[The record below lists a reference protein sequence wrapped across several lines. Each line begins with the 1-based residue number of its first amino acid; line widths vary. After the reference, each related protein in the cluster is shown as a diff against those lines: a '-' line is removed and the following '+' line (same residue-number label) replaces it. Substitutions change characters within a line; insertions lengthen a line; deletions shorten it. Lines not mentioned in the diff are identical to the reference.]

1 MLSEM
6 SEMESEERLIIDE
19 ERMEEQECNKLET
32 DDGRMEGQ
40 ISDKEEVDKRSMAEP
55 RNDDERIDKHRF
67 KELTNYDQR
76 LNDQRMNDH
85 RIDREI
91 ISEPGNIDHRINNH
105 RIDDHRINN
114 HRIDDHRINDHRINN
129 HRINDHR
136 INNVERFD
144 GGYRQLINED
154 GMDNKRFQSNK
165 PYMAGYDEQR
175 TYQRLDDRLMNM
187 ELDDAQ
193 GLRPFDKGCNVLRN
207 NATHD
212 HAANAIIAR
221 IDKEEDLPLDL
232 SKPKH
237 GKAKERQSL
246 NVEPMN
252 KKIAET
258 ESQVMINPWPN
269 EIISNEGGFQSLNG
283 GDNRVGN
290 KSATVMQSI
299 FDSFDPRF
307 DMIQSETKNPKMMN
321 RLKEILSNNHYSGI
335 GQPPINYPFPTM
347 NATKM
352 QATNSVN
359 DSFEHSKKKKSQYKN
374 QALMNLNSN
383 GLIPNIAT
391 PMGVIG
397 QQPIFNPFGDVS
409 STDLSGF
416 TNSLLMPAVLN
427 SAVLNQTAL
436 MVQLSANSMAASNLF
451 SGQPMQ
457 TTKSI
462 GTNDRKQDE
471 RTAFLN
477 YQDAFTMANFIQQRM
492 LDELN
497 KQRPL
502 RNADIQLQGS
512 TTARRSR
519 IKRTRPSATA
529 TCEDD
534 IDTIAMSQNK
544 DDITAPTMSRIMA
557 QGSTLMT
564 DNSRIKPFPINDIQ
578 QSYPSGGTEESN
590 SIGDSQ
596 DPGLIIGSQASD
608 TQQLNPINNALGL
621 DLMDVTRQ
629 SILIDGTWKSNSI
642 NYTQGNEN
650 SINKLAA
657 ENQGTR
663 SELEIKTEFG
673 HSGGDRQTAQ
683 LIHSVKE
690 SLEQTQNLAE
700 VETLSNGTADD
711 TTSGSSTDSGSLS
724 PQDDISMQD
733 VKFPENSVGP
743 NDIGNQLSGDDRKK
757 VGNSKKRGRATGV
770 SDPRKNDPEYV
781 ERRMRNNN
789 SARKSRET
797 KKLIHERNVA
807 RVKVLD
813 RENEQLRTL
822 IKLERQQQTKIKVLL
837 FGSDYALLS
846 SSMEQSLGEETGST
860 PAFNIVPVPKEET
873 RSAKRSR
880 KK

>member
-19 ERMEEQECNKLET
+19 ERMEEQELNKLET
-32 DDGRMEGQ
+32 DEGKMEGK

-55 RNDDERIDKHRF
+55 RNDGERIDKHRI

-76 LNDQRMNDH
+76 LNDQRMDDH

-114 HRIDDHRINDHRINN
+114 HRIDDHRINN
-129 HRINDHR
+129 HRIDDHR

-144 GGYRQLINED
+144 GGYRQIINED
-154 GMDNKRFQSNK
+154 GMDDKRFQSYK

-175 TYQRLDDRLMNM
+175 TYQRLDDRQMNM

-193 GLRPFDKGCNVLRN
+193 GLKPFDKGCNVLRN
-207 NATHD
+207 NAIHD
-212 HAANAIIAR
+212 HAANANIAR

-252 KKIAET
+252 KKIAKT
-258 ESQVMINPWPN
+258 ESQVMINPWSN

-290 KSATVMQSI
+290 KSATAMQSI
-299 FDSFDPRF
+299 FESFDPRF
-307 DMIQSETKNPKMMN
+307 DAIQSKTKNPIMMN
-321 RLKEILSNNHYSGI
+321 RLKELISNNHYSGI

-347 NATKM
+347 DATKM

-359 DSFEHSKKKKSQYKN
+359 DSFEHSKKKKSKYKN

-416 TNSLLMPAVLN
+416 LMP
-427 SAVLNQTAL
+427 AVLNQTAL
-436 MVQLSANSMAASNLF
+436 MAQLSANSTAASNLF

-462 GTNDRKQDE
+462 STNDRKQDE
-471 RTAFLN
+471 RTAFMN

-534 IDTIAMSQNK
+534 IETLAMSRNK
-544 DDITAPTMSRIMA
+544 DDITTLTMSRIMA
-557 QGSTLMT
+557 QDSTLMT
-564 DNSRIKPFPINDIQ
+564 DNSRIKPLSTNDVR

-590 SIGDSQ
+590 TMGDYQ
-596 DPGLIIGSQASD
+596 DPGLIIGSGD
-608 TQQLNPINNALGL
+608 TQRLNPINNALGL
-621 DLMDVTRQ
+621 DLMDVTHG
-629 SILIDGTWKSNSI
+629 SNLIDGTRKSDSI

-657 ENQGTR
+657 ENQGKR
-663 SELEIKTEFG
+663 SESEIKTKFG
-673 HSGGDRQTAQ
+673 HSGGDRQAAQ
-683 LIHSVKE
+683 LIHSAKE
-690 SLEQTQNLAE
+690 SLEQTQSLE
-700 VETLSNGTADD
+700 EGETLSSGSTADD
-711 TTSGSSTDSGSLS
+711 KTSGSSTDSGSLT

-733 VKFPENSVGP
+733 VNFPENSVGP
-743 NDIGNQLSGDDRKK
+743 IDIGNQLSGDNRRK
-757 VGNSKKRGRATGV
+757 VANSRRRGRANGV
-770 SDPRKNDPEYV
+770 SDPRKNDPEYA
-781 ERRMRNNN
+781 ERRMKNNN

-797 KKLIHERNVA
+797 KKKIYERNLA
-807 RVKVLD
+807 RVEVLD

-822 IKLERQQQTKIKVLL
+822 IKLERQQQMEIKVLL
-837 FGSDYALLS
+837 FGSDYALV
-846 SSMEQSLGEETGST
+846 SSMEQSFGRGNWIYPGIQHCT
-860 PAFNIVPVPKEET
+860 
-873 RSAKRSR
+873 SA
-880 KK
+880 